1 MGNLWL
7 KIKIW
12 TKISFAALLLI
23 YVLIFVAKNS
33 NEQVKFW
40 FWIDKNADTSVLL
53 LAFYAFI
60 AGAVV
65 AVLVSTTLKTVK
77 QIREIRGRGR
87 TDRIER
93 DLADMKAKA
102 AMLRPK
108 SAPPAGPATPS
119 AGDGSGE
126 G

>member
-12 TKISFAALLLI
+12 TKISLAALLLI
-23 YVLIFVAKNS
+23 YVLLFVAKNS

-40 FWIDKNADTSVLL
+40 YWIGRNADTSVLL

-65 AVLVSTTLKTVK
+65 TILVSTTLKTVR
-77 QIREIRGRGR
+77 QVREIRGRGR

-102 AMLRPK
+102 SMLRSKPT
-108 SAPPAGPATPS
+108 PPTGPATPS
-119 AGDGSGE
+119 AGQDSAE
-126 G
+126 E